1 MADIEITSQDNVNT
15 LALVLLMPM
24 IRLRIACLIAHQT
37 TPMILVISAELLVL
51 AHTLKIQQLLNVF
64 KTVQHPL

>member
-1 MADIEITSQDNVNT
+1 
-15 LALVLLMPM
+15 MPM